1 MFRCVTASGGEA
13 VFKVTVTSAEAAAE
27 AAALSAWRDSGAAV
41 RLLDADVASAT
52 LLLERIS
59 PGTPLPGG
67 DEATAVEVAA
77 ALLSRLHAA
86 PRPAFP
92 FPTLARAYPARERR
106 ARADAAH
113 ELRTRGAV
121 PAGLPLLPR
130 ARAAAMRLCASS
142 ARDVL
147 LHGDFLDK
155 NLLRDG
161 ARYVAIDPMPRV
173 GDPCSDIGFFAA
185 AHPPAAAMLDRAGAL
200 ATRLGEDPLRA
211 ARWTAVWA
219 VGEACETWRADS
231 SELAAALT
239 SAAVDRLLDR

>member
-1 MFRCVTASGGEA
+1 
-13 VFKVTVTSAEAAAE
+13 
-27 AAALSAWRDSGAAV
+27 RDRGAAV
-41 RLLDADVASAT
+41 RLLDADVARAA

-67 DEATAVEVAA
+67 DDAIAVAVAA
-77 ALLSRLHAA
+77 GLLSRLHAA

-92 FPTLARAYPARERR
+92 FPSLAGAYPLHERR

-113 ELRTRGAV
+113 ERRTRGAV

-155 NLLRDG
+155 NLLWDG

-173 GDPCSDIGFFAA
+173 GDPCADIGFFAA
-185 AHPPAAAMLDRAGAL
+185 AHPPAAAMLERAGAL
-200 ATRLGEDPLRA
+200 AERLGEDRARA

-219 VGEACETWRADS
+219 AGEACETWRADS
-231 SELAAALT
+231 SQLAAAVT
-239 SAAVDRLLDR
+239 SAAVERLLDL